1 MLGKT
6 LLQARRDDEGIA
18 VLRQTLQEDPMRQ
31 MAQINLTWA
40 LSRKKLPEETFALM
54 QKTAANNPAAAERQ
68 RQVYAESGF
77 LQMARLRPD
86 AMAQQAERT
95 YVAPGGIAGAYARA
109 EVKDLALHWLERAV
123 ESREA
128 IVVEIKSEPSW
139 DFVHDDPR
147 FVAIL
152 RKMKLLN

>member
-1 MLGKT
+1 
-6 LLQARRDDEGIA
+6 
-18 VLRQTLQEDPMRQ
+18 
-31 MAQINLTWA
+31 
-40 LSRKKLPEETFALM
+40 
-54 QKTAANNPAAAERQ
+54 
-68 RQVYAESGF
+68 
-77 LQMARLRPD
+77 
-86 AMAQQAERT
+86 MAQQAERT

-128 IVVEIKSEPSW
+128 MVVEIKSEPSW
-139 DFVHDDPR
+139 DFVRDHPR